1 MEYLIAAYKDQ
12 EIADNVRQYLI
23 QYCSRIIAESQRDW
37 ASSGI
42 IDTTRG
48 MDSELYGVLI
58 YLTRL
63 VETETPTLIVDVSM
77 QAMTRLRIARQ
88 DRITA
93 LVSTYPM
100 LHYWILGILAGG
112 ECAGFLMEANQELL
126 VFLNAIQL
134 KILWSMLVSTF
145 VACFTVF
152 YDLLNPFYGG
162 YQVSASVDQLY
173 TIRLALKAESEL
185 CLISEDR
192 NECAPLD
199 LEENANK
206 NAVKTLGG
214 AQKRKNG
221 RKMNGKNKT
230 NGNKIK
236 ANGGELK
243 VNGERVKGMG
253 NEATTNGGNAKGN
266 GSKLTSDGGNTR
278 LNGSNN

>member
-1 MEYLIAAYKDQ
+1 MEYLIAAYKDP
-12 EIADNVRQYLI
+12 EIQDNIRQYLI

-37 ASSGI
+37 SSSGI
-42 IDTTRG
+42 IDITRG

-58 YLTRL
+58 NLTRL

-112 ECAGFLMEANQELL
+112 ECTGFLMEANQELL

-134 KILWSMLVSTF
+134 KLLWSMLVSTF

-173 TIRLALKAESEL
+173 TIRLALKAESEM

-192 NECAPLD
+192 NECSPLD

-206 NAVKTLGG
+206 NAVKTLGEV
-214 AQKRKNG
+214 QKGKNG
-221 RKMNGKNKT
+221 RKMNGKIRANSNKMKANGGDSKINGERGNGNKANT
-230 NGNKIK
+230 NADIARGNGNKI
-236 ANGGELK
+236 
-243 VNGERVKGMG
+243 
-253 NEATTNGGNAKGN
+253 
-266 GSKLTSDGGNTR
+266 SSDGGNTR
-278 LNGSNN
+278 IHGSKN